1 MKKILLIIFL
11 LLVAMV
17 SVSDS
22 RMSGA
27 LLSGVGTATQG
38 GGSSCEYQSGQSCTV
53 ATDDSTGNSVGTYTG
68 QGNYYPS
75 SNMNVCQVDVWP
87 TTISSSGNY
96 TVYIFEMSG
105 TSLGT
110 EVCHTETK
118 LGSAIT
124 TGQWNSFA
132 ITGDCNIVTGGTTKY
147 GIVITGD
154 ASHELGDKAVSDGCT
169 TQGGLATWGSD
180 KAVEGNHMDDYDAL
194 FKLYGK

>member
-1 MKKILLIIFL
+1 MKKIILILFL
-11 LLVAMV
+11 LLMVMV
-17 SVSDS
+17 SVADS
-22 RMSGA
+22 RMSCVTMGGA
-27 LLSGVGTATQG
+27 GTVTAG
-38 GGSSCEYQSGQSCTV
+38 ASCSYQSGQSCTV
-53 ATDDSTGNSVGTYTG
+53 ATDDSTWNGVGTYTG